1 MAEPMTLFSP
11 LNVAI
16 GGIVIVMIVVISI
29 ILRNKQGI
37 FKTFVP
43 RLFGE
48 TVYDEMKKKMNLHG
62 NKVKGK
68 MYIGFH
74 KIALVERYMHTTG
87 KMAGFLWDE
96 KTREMV
102 EEDKTTN
109 YKFMILRCKS
119 NNLLFRLLGLKKMYF
134 ILKNEDDKITFDEK
148 ETKIFLPVGTDLK
161 SYGNVWHNSE
171 IAMEYVN
178 DISIKRMDEQI
189 MTHVENAPD
198 RIVHLEMQ
206 LAKNERLARTL
217 SDIEKGRYEKTKTA
231 DETVIS

>member
-1 MAEPMTLFSP
+1 MAEPISLFSP
-11 LNVAI
+11 LNVMI
-16 GGIVIVMIVVISI
+16 GGVAVVMIVIISL
-29 ILRNKQGI
+29 ILRNKQGL
-37 FKTFVP
+37 FKTFIP
-43 RLFGE
+43 RLFSE
-48 TVYDEMKKKMNLHG
+48 TVYDEMKKKIKLHG
-62 NKVKGK
+62 VKVKGK
-68 MYIGFH
+68 LYIGFQ
-74 KIALVERYMHTTG
+74 KIALVERYMNTTG

-96 KTREMV
+96 KTREMI

-109 YKFMILRCKS
+109 YKFLILRCKS
-119 NNLLFRLLGLKKMYF
+119 NNLLFRLFGLKKMYF
-134 ILKNEDDKITFDEK
+134 ILRNEKENITIDEK
-148 ETKIFLPVGTDLK
+148 ESKIFLPSGTDLK

-178 DISIKRMDEQI
+178 DISIKRMNEQI